1 MANQLDEEN
10 GPIREDGKDIN
21 VIAKQIPVKVGVGST
36 IFEILLWL
44 SILKLLPSFIM
55 YEPQFLCT
63 TTLSSLIH
71 ILSLTVVVPLSGSS
85 T

>member
-36 IFEILLWL
+36 STYDITDEYIACIKQGLTLGNRRVKL
-44 SILKLLPSFIM
+44 VVDCGNGTGSIIIKKV
-55 YEPQFLCT
+55 
-63 TTLSSLIH
+63 LI
-71 ILSLTVVVPLSGSS
+71 
-85 T
+85 